1 MPGNEFGERIHN
13 FFGQEGL
20 SQDQHQSQVVDGS
33 WSSFSNGLVG
43 NQRQIDPSLIA
54 NLKGYSTQQSVDP
67 ERGQASNSQH
77 GMDFTQQPIR
87 SDYSRSLLQDH
98 QQLTNGYMHG
108 QAMPNKANFM
118 GVDVESSRGNLS
130 TKRFSPD
137 LHKSPARF
145 EMGQSPVNYDFFGG
159 QQQLNSQLPGML
171 QPFPRQQMTFNEMQL
186 LKQQVM
192 VKQMNEYQMQ
202 QQIQKQQLEARQLNS
217 LNSNAVNGSRSSDN
231 QSHPLING
239 IPLQDAS
246 SNCWQ
251 PDLMTGNTNWM
262 HRGMSPVVQGSSSGL
277 MITPEHGQA
286 NLLAQQFEP
295 SLYGMPVGGANALQ
309 NSFSPVQ
316 MNRLASQ
323 HASANRSSSLT
334 NQPYALNQGDAQDS
348 HMLSRSTYPEKLLF
362 SNTSVPGSNNRP
374 NFGSFQQDDSR
385 ERNNSVQ
392 EKFGGME
399 GSGPSEKSYMKAP
412 ENVTAL
418 QNSTTLDP
426 TEEKI
431 LFGSDDNLW
440 EAFGNSTDLSL
451 TGNLMSSHSDL
462 YDACPSLQSGSWSA
476 LMQSA
481 VAETSS
487 DEAGFGSR
495 AQDFGAKASN
505 PLSERLHSDS
515 TRTAV
520 QLLHENG
527 PLEKPIAQRS
537 QMAGNILHSSNSG
550 IDGQNNLFSVQKN
563 EGIEDR
569 FGIWKAASNPNGA
582 AVIEQKNHFTQNPQ
596 MQRASYG
603 FGIAGAG
610 NNSSPSRD
618 VQGNIQ
624 QHLDSNSVVK
634 AIPQLNS
641 RDGSQILESYANNN
655 AGKAM
660 AESNGMVNSG
670 KENSNDSFGLKF
682 SQQSFTRGFQENNQV
697 NACDLSMLPGGKE
710 TQSGH
715 DGSRPSISRKF
726 QYHPM
731 GNIGVTD
738 EPCREKVSHL
748 PPTLEQVS
756 VGNQGYFGQS
766 KSLGQ
771 PAMNVRIDRGHVSQN
786 DLNCT
791 NEALKGMGSENSP
804 STSASVDRSVDM
816 CNQLKSVSSRQT
828 MLELLH
834 KVDQSQE
841 HSLETNVSGI
851 TEANMSAEYGGQFR
865 HSQSSASQGF
875 SLQLAPPSQPAP
887 KPDNVQFSRD
897 SFQTMNSL
905 HTAPEKG
912 GTSQSRFAPWASN
925 QSLPQQPTYQGPF
938 PGNPGESNVTSGFP
952 YSRGYHQNQL
962 MPVATRQSAA
972 NHLVTSSLPQVK
984 ERNERS
990 HIDQRGHSAQTPS
1003 LATPTTYNNKGDS
1016 AEGFPM
1022 LSASQ
1027 PLVASSSP
1035 QLSSSSGMMSDSPA
1049 GISAPQHQ
1057 FWNQP
1062 SKPQPDVLQPRPLPS
1077 NNIEESFARQEKTNQ
1092 ILSQNGGDVSLNGKD
1107 MVNMHELQSKDMGA
1121 KPTSDVASMFSKMV
1135 QSNLQTFGRSL
1146 PSNIP
1151 SKNNV
1156 RNDEDMGVER
1166 FEESAVDH
1174 QKVAPIGEQQPR
1186 SRSDGLVR
1194 DGLNHKES
1202 SNHMVHFGQTVSQ
1215 NLSNKNH
1222 SPSPG
1227 SDHQQI
1233 SPQMAP
1239 SWYSQYGT
1247 FKNGLVQPVND
1258 TGRFT
1263 PLKIGE
1269 QSSNLGSSVDGA
1281 DSFQM
1286 SKQLHTADPSYAFQM
1301 QQMSGSIPEAE
1312 TPLSESLPHG
1322 ADKLPMVGKPKKR
1335 KIATAE
1341 VISWN
1346 KEVVQGPQRL
1356 KTLSEAEVDWARA
1369 TNSFAEKVE
1378 FETQLE
1384 DSPRVR
1390 SKRRA
1395 VYARQLMQQL
1405 FGAPPARVMS
1415 LVASSNYELVAYTA
1429 ARAALGVACSSATT
1443 DRSEHIS
1450 SPNNSTP
1457 LSERTK
1463 TERISDQY
1471 ISKAAEDVISRT
1483 RKLETDFAGLENGTT
1498 IADLRV
1504 EVEDLEKFAVINR
1517 FARFHPPSSSM
1528 DRTASSLRLNP
1539 QRYVSVAP
1547 MPQNIPDRVQ
1557 CLSL

>member
-43 NQRQIDPSLIA
+43 NQRQIDPSLIP
-54 NLKGYSTQQSVDP
+54 NLKSYSTQQSGDP
-67 ERGQASNSQH
+67 ERGHSSASQH
-77 GMDFTQQPIR
+77 GLNFTQQPLR
-87 SDYSRSLLQDH
+87 SEYSRSLLQEH
-98 QQLTNGYMHG
+98 QNPTNGYIG
-108 QAMPNKANFM
+108 NIGFQAMPNEANFL
-118 GVDVESSRGNLS
+118 GVDANSSRDKLS
-130 TKRFSPD
+130 AKGFTSDVHKIPMRF
-137 LHKSPARF
+137 A
-145 EMGQSPVNYDFFGG
+145 MGESPVNYDFFAG
-159 QQQLNSQLPGML
+159 QQQLNSQLPGMV
-171 QPFPRQQMTFNEMQL
+171 QPFPRQQMTFNDMQL

-192 VKQMNEYQMQ
+192 VKQMQEYQMQ
-202 QQIQKQQLEARQLNS
+202 QQLQKQQLQTRQLNS
-217 LNSNAVNGSRSSDN
+217 LNSNAANGSRSSDN

-246 SNCWQ
+246 SWQ
-251 PDLMTGNTNWM
+251 PDLMTGNSNWM
-262 HRGMSPVVQGSSSGL
+262 HRGISPVAQGSSSGL

-295 SLYGMPVGGANALQ
+295 SLFGMPVGGANAPQ
-309 NSFSPVQ
+309 NSFSSVQ
-316 MNRLASQ
+316 MNRPASQ
-323 HASANRSSSLT
+323 QGPANRSSSLT
-334 NQPYALNQGDAQDS
+334 SQHASFLNQGGAQDG
-348 HMLSRSTYPEKLLF
+348 HMLPRSTDQEKLLF
-362 SNTSVPGSNNRP
+362 SHTSVPGSNNRP
-374 NFGSFQQDDSR
+374 NFESFQQDDSR
-385 ERNNSVQ
+385 ERNISVQ

-399 GSGPSEKSYMKAP
+399 GSGPSEKSYMKVP
-412 ENVTAL
+412 ENITAF
-418 QNSTTLDP
+418 QKSTTLDP

-440 EAFGNSTDLSL
+440 EAFGNSTDMSL
-451 TGNLMSSHSDL
+451 TGNLMSSSSDP
-462 YDACPSLQSGSWSA
+462 YDAFPSLQSGSWSA

-495 AQDFGAKASN
+495 AQDLGPKNA
-505 PLSERLHSDS
+505 LSERLHSDS
-515 TRTAV
+515 TGTAV
-520 QLLHENG
+520 QLLQENG

-537 QMAGNILHSSNSG
+537 QMAGNSLHSSSSG
-550 IDGQNNLFSVQKN
+550 IDGQNNLCSIQKN

-603 FGIAGAG
+603 FGVAGAG

-641 RDGSQILESYANNN
+641 RDGSQILESYASNN

-660 AESNGMVNSG
+660 AESNEMVNSG

-682 SQQSFTRGFQENNQV
+682 PQQSFTRGLKENTQV
-697 NACDLSMLPGGKE
+697 NACDLSMLPSGKE

-738 EPCREKVSHL
+738 EPCQEKVSHL

-766 KSLGQ
+766 KSLSQ

-786 DLNCT
+786 DLNRT

-804 STSASVDRSVDM
+804 STSASVDRSDDM

-851 TEANMSAEYGGQFR
+851 PEAKMSGEYGGQFR

-875 SLQLAPPSQPAP
+875 SLQLAPPSQLAP
-887 KPDNVQFSRD
+887 SPDSVQFSRN
-897 SFQTMNSL
+897 SFQPMNSL
-905 HTAPEKG
+905 HNAPEKVA
-912 GTSQSRFAPWASN
+912 TSQSRFAPWASS
-925 QSLPQQPTYQGPF
+925 QSFPQQSTYQGPF
-938 PGNPGESNVTSGFP
+938 PGIPGESNMTSGFP
-952 YSRGYHQNQL
+952 YSRAYQENHL

-972 NHLVTSSLPQVK
+972 NQLVSSSSELFTSQVK
-984 ERNERS
+984 GRDEYS
-990 HIDQRGHSAQTPS
+990 DIDQRGHSAQTPS
-1003 LATPTTYNNKGDS
+1003 LLNPTTHNNKGDS

-1022 LSASQ
+1022 MSASQ
-1027 PLVASSSP
+1027 PPVASSSP
-1035 QLSSSSGMMSDSPA
+1035 QPSSSSGMMSDSPA
-1049 GISAPQHQ
+1049 GIPAPQHR

-1062 SKPQPDVLQPRPLPS
+1062 TL
-1077 NNIEESFARQEKTNQ
+1077 EGSFARQEKTNQ
-1092 ILSQNGGDVSLNGKD
+1092 ISSQNGGDVSLNGKD

-1121 KPTSDVASMFSKMV
+1121 KRVSDGSSMFSKMV
-1135 QSNLQTFGRSL
+1135 QSSPQTLGGS
-1146 PSNIP
+1146 SNNP
-1151 SKNNV
+1151 PMNNI
-1156 RNDEDMGVER
+1156 RHDEHMGVKRLED
-1166 FEESAVDH
+1166 SAVD
-1174 QKVAPIGEQQPR
+1174 QKVAPIGEQQSP
-1186 SRSDGLVR
+1186 SRCDGLVR

-1202 SNHMVHFGQTVSQ
+1202 SNHMLHFGQTISQ

-1222 SPSPG
+1222 APSAG

-1247 FKNGLVQPVND
+1247 FKNGLVQPVNG
-1258 TGRFT
+1258 TGMFT
-1263 PLKIGE
+1263 PSKIGE
-1269 QSSNLGSSVDGA
+1269 QSSNLGSSVDGTH
-1281 DSFQM
+1281 SVQL
-1286 SKQLHTADPSYAFQM
+1286 SKQFNM
-1301 QQMSGSIPEAE
+1301 QQMSGSTPGAEIPS
-1312 TPLSESLPHG
+1312 SESLPHG
-1322 ADKLPMVGKPKKR
+1322 ATDKLLKVDKPKKR
-1335 KIATAE
+1335 KTATSGLL
-1341 VISWN
+1341 SWK
-1346 KEVVQGPQRL
+1346 KEVTQGPQRL
-1356 KTLSEAEVDWARA
+1356 KTLGEAEVDWARA
-1369 TNSFAEKVE
+1369 TNRFAEKVE
-1378 FETQLE
+1378 FETSLE
-1384 DSPRVR
+1384 DGPRVR
-1390 SKRRA
+1390 SKRRLI
-1395 VYARQLMQQL
+1395 YTTQLTQQL
-1405 FGAPPARVMS
+1405 LRPPPARAMS
-1415 LVASSNYELVAYTA
+1415 LVASSDYEVVAYTA
-1429 ARAALGVACSSATT
+1429 ARAALGVACSPTST
-1443 DRSEHIS
+1443 DRSEGLLARDNP
-1450 SPNNSTP
+1450 SPS
-1457 LSERTK
+1457 SERTRI
-1463 TERISDQY
+1463 ERISDQY
-1471 ISKAAEDVISRT
+1471 ISRAAEDFISRT

-1517 FARFHPPSSSM
+1517 FARFHPSSSST